1 MSYSDEQLHDMSDED
16 LEAAFK
22 AAKEEL
28 NESGVEQ
35 EYEASDDAFE
45 ESSADT
51 EADLDED
58 TSEGDDESAAEK
70 SAQDESGS
78 GDDTEPKQA
87 DEDVKAEAPA
97 DVEAKPADVPQ
108 KMVFKAN
115 GKDYEFTDE
124 EIKRDFPRVFGQAM
138 DYTKKLQQIKPW
150 RKTIDAIEQ
159 AKLGHD
165 DINLMIDVLKGDKD
179 AIASVL
185 KRTGVDALD
194 INTENS
200 NYQARDYGRTEQE
213 LNMDEVLNEIRFDP
227 EYATTHKVL
236 SQDWDLASWQVLSGD
251 PRKIKQLHHDI
262 KTGVFARVQAE
273 ADKIRMTTGSV
284 GSDLDLY
291 AMAARSLYETEQRK
305 AHQQQLQA
313 AQAQE
318 TLRQQEEQSRLDAVK
333 RQQQQREAVKQ
344 DASRRQAAAPTGRST
359 ARQSVTNYLDASDED
374 YEAWYAKLQDL

>member
-28 NESGVEQ
+28 NEADVEQ
-35 EYEASDDAFE
+35 EYEEPETGSE

-51 EADLDED
+51 EADLDEG
-58 TSEGDDESAAEK
+58 TSESDDEPAAEE
-70 SAQDESGS
+70 SAQDKVDSE
-78 GDDTEPKQA
+78 QA
-87 DEDVKAEAPA
+87 DEDTKVEDPA
-97 DVEAKPADVPQ
+97 DTEVKPADVPQ

-179 AIASVL
+179 AIAAVL

-194 INTENS
+194 INTEES

-213 LNMDEVLNEIRFDP
+213 LNMNEVLNEIRFDP
-227 EYATTHKVL
+227 EYATTHRVL
-236 SQDWDLASWQVLSGD
+236 SQDWDLASWQVLSSD

-291 AMAARSLYETEQRK
+291 AMAARSLYETDQRK

-313 AQAQE
+313 VQAQE
-318 TLRQQEEQSRLDAVK
+318 TLRQQEEQSRLNAVK